1 MNQHEHINHI
11 KNKTDKKPLHW
22 FVLPRA
28 VGLFVIMSIK
38 IKNHM

>member
-1 MNQHEHINHI
+1 MNIFTI
-11 KNKTDKKPLHW
+11 SKNKTDKKPLHW